1 MATQTDTL
9 TPKQQKCLAALLT
22 EPTIAA
28 AAAKVGV
35 GERTVH
41 TWLSEPAFADAY
53 RQARREAV
61 RVAIGRLQQ
70 VSAGAVA
77 VLVNVMADKA
87 TPAATRVNAAKA
99 VIEYSLKS
107 VEIEDLQAR
116 IEALEERMGEKV

>member
-1 MATQTDTL
+1 MATSDQL
-9 TPKQQKCLAALLT
+9 SAKQQKCLAALLT
-22 EPTIAA
+22 EPTVTA

-41 TWLSEPAFADAY
+41 TWLSEPVFADAY
-53 RQARREAV
+53 RRARREAV

-70 VSAGAVA
+70 VSAGTVA

-107 VEIEDLQAR
+107 VEIEDLAAR
-116 IEALEERMGEKV
+116 IEALEAATHAQ

>member
-1 MATQTDTL
+1 MATSDHL
-9 TPKQQKCLAALLT
+9 SAKQQKCIAALLS
-22 EPTIAA
+22 EPTVTA

-41 TWLSEPAFADAY
+41 TWLGEPAFADAY
-53 RQARREAV
+53 RTARREAV

-77 VLVNVMADKA
+77 VLVNVMADKT

-107 VEIEDLQAR
+107 VELEDLEQR
-116 IEALEERMGEKV
+116 IAALEEATGAK